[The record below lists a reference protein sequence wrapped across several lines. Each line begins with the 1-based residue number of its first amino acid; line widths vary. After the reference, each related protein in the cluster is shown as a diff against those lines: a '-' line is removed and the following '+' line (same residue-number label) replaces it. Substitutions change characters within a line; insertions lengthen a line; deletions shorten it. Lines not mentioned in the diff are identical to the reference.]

1 MEYIDKY
8 FEQIHYI
15 FGALQNPKCSNQLK
29 KTIKTD
35 VLKTM
40 LVGSC
45 LSVAVR
51 FCIAHR
57 YYRFKNYVNSCVLG
71 CAFGVFYSPYFL
83 VRKIDK

>member
-15 FGALQNPKCSNQLK
+15 FGALRNPKCSKELK
-29 KTIKTD
+29 KAIKMD

-40 LVGSC
+40 LVGAS
-45 LSVAVR
+45 LSVALR
-51 FCIAHR
+51 FSIHHR
-57 YYRFKNYVNSCVLG
+57 YYRFKNYLNSSVLG
-71 CAFGVFYSPYFL
+71 CVFGVVYSPYFL